1 MKVMRAMG
9 KICYRIPFLPL
20 SDGSSA
26 DIVLLGKSPFGEDFR
41 ISSLIAGVVRA
52 RLLRMILMSA
62 LFGVATYRA
71 YVYLDV
77 VDSFVADPQFA
88 FQSKAMFNLFRT
100 EVRSD
105 QPLDFCPF
113 LQRDALAIEA
123 APFAFVT
130 KRLRLF
136 RTPTA
141 LTFVAAQ
148 LP

>member
-1 MKVMRAMG
+1 
-9 KICYRIPFLPL
+9 
-20 SDGSSA
+20 
-26 DIVLLGKSPFGEDFR
+26 
-41 ISSLIAGVVRA
+41 
-52 RLLRMILMSA
+52 MSA

-113 LQRDALAIEA
+113 YKEMRLPLKQL
-123 APFAFVT
+123 
-130 KRLRLF
+130 RLRSSRNDCACF
-136 RTPTA
+136 GRQPR
-141 LTFVAAQ
+141 
-148 LP
+148 